1 MKKYVQIVLPALVA
15 ALLACPSAQAQ
26 SLKDLLNR
34 DNVEKLVGAV
44 TGVNLAEMT
53 GTWVYTG
60 AAVEFESDNLLAKA
74 GGAVAANTLAGK
86 LDEQLQKL
94 GFREGAL
101 SFTFEADSTFQA
113 TLGGKPVKGTYTHDQ
128 AENRVTL
135 KLARLVPLKATLKY
149 TSAQMDLLFNFDRL
163 LDLVQLLAGKSG
175 SGTLETIS
183 SLAEG
188 YDGLLMGFALRKEE

>member
-60 AAVEFESDNLLAKA
+60 AAVEFESDKLPTHWPASWTNSCRSWASVKA
-74 GGAVAANTLAGK
+74 
-86 LDEQLQKL
+86 
-94 GFREGAL
+94 
-101 SFTFEADSTFQA
+101 
-113 TLGGKPVKGTYTHDQ
+113 H
-128 AENRVTL
+128 
-135 KLARLVPLKATLKY
+135 
-149 TSAQMDLLFNFDRL
+149 
-163 LDLVQLLAGKSG
+163 
-175 SGTLETIS
+175 
-183 SLAEG
+183 
-188 YDGLLMGFALRKEE
+188 

>member
-1 MKKYVQIVLPALVA
+1 MKKYVHIVLPAIMA
-15 ALLACPSAQAQ
+15 ALLVCPMAQAQ

-34 DNVEKLVGAV
+34 ENVEKIVSAV
-44 TGVNLAEMT
+44 TGTNLADMT
-53 GTWVYTG
+53 GTWTYEG

-74 GGAVAANTLAGK
+74 GGAVAANALTDK

-113 TLGGKPVKGTYTHDQ
+113 SLGGKPVKGTYTYDQ

-149 TSAQMDLLFNFDRL
+149 TSAQMNLLFNFDRL
-163 LDLVQLLAGKSG
+163 LDLVQLLAGKSDI
-175 SGTLETIS
+175 GTLAAVS
-183 SLAEG
+183 NLAEG

>member
-101 SFTFEADSTFQA
+101 SFTF
-113 TLGGKPVKGTYTHDQ
+113 
-128 AENRVTL
+128 
-135 KLARLVPLKATLKY
+135 
-149 TSAQMDLLFNFDRL
+149 
-163 LDLVQLLAGKSG
+163 
-175 SGTLETIS
+175 
-183 SLAEG
+183 
-188 YDGLLMGFALRKEE
+188 

>member
-101 SFTFEADSTFQA
+101 SFTFQA
-113 TLGGKPVKGTYTHDQ
+113 TLGGKPVKGTYTYDQ
-128 AENRVTL
+128 TENRVTL